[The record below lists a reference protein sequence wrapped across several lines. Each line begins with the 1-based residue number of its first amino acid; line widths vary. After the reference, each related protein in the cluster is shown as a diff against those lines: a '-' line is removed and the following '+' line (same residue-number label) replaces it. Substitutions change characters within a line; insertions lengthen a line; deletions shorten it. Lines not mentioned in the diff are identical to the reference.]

1 MLVTVFWGKN
11 SVETTIIAS
20 DTEHQKELD
29 KYKYNYIKTT
39 EKAFE
44 RAKVSLKSYVEKT
57 WFWKKVKIVFL
68 LDKKFNYLSERVK
81 EIEKEVLYVDT
92 FKEDLHRL
100 LTVNTGMKLV
110 SSKNKGLLDY
120 YSSIQ

>member
-1 MLVTVFWGKN
+1 M
-11 SVETTIIAS
+11 
-20 DTEHQKELD
+20 
-29 KYKYNYIKTT
+29 
-39 EKAFE
+39 
-44 RAKVSLKSYVEKT
+44 
-57 WFWKKVKIVFL
+57 KIVFL